1 MNGETLNTVIPPPEP
16 PAPSPGQP
24 GRKPGL
30 FRRWLGMWRDRD
42 LDLEGRDTSS
52 WNIYYYFYR
61 QVAQHRSM
69 FKLKYLKWFA
79 LLFQLYF
86 FGTVLLALISP
97 ALDSMRR
104 WGNTKQQIISHLT
117 SSLLYLAT
125 PYIIPL
131 IMIIP
136 VFMVCSA
143 FKLRSKSGLFMTSRA
158 KEPPLLAHLVQYTSG
173 EGLVEGALQSL
184 FYTWGRFALLL
195 LPAIVMS
202 AVLLIIHLMDR
213 GMFSALYVC
222 FPLPLFLLA
231 LTFSI
236 FLVMQGFCFRFD
248 SLAVMIAILIE
259 AGTFVFVV
267 LLDQVFSGRTTWES
281 VFSVEREFWFMLFG
295 CFVPS
300 CVFGCFYFPLA
311 AIDTNAY
318 GLGKRSS
325 KQIRV
330 LLFATAGVFLAMLF
344 AGNVVDLSWFTSNHS
359 RELDNIFYLF
369 EVWGIF
375 LCVFGL
381 LVTSHSMTS
390 HHAERLCRIRAGEP
404 FLRQIFDP
412 ASPLSLIPIFL
423 LEAVSVG
430 TFLGSNTHFLRVAF
444 SNSEDRLALC
454 CAALL
459 PWAVLHF
466 GLLIEFTKQRFKQ
479 DMKPAWNSH
488 IRFNLVCI
496 ILAVITLLSLLL
508 FHRIFIGFSIVVY
521 LVSIVLWGFI
531 ALIERQYSARNQYN
545 SDTGRAPAWDR
556 KGNAP

>member
-1 MNGETLNTVIPPPEP
+1 MNGETLNTVIPPTEP
-16 PAPSPGQP
+16 PPLSPGQP
-24 GRKPGL
+24 GGKPGF

-69 FKLKYLKWFA
+69 LKLKYLKWFA
-79 LLFQLYF
+79 ILFQLYF

-97 ALDSMRR
+97 ALDSMRG
-104 WGNTKQQIISHLT
+104 WGKPRQQIISRLT

-202 AVLLIIHLMDR
+202 AVLLIMHMLDQGR
-213 GMFSALYVC
+213 LSALYVC

-231 LTFSI
+231 MTFSI

-259 AGTFVFVV
+259 AGAFAGVV
-267 LLDQVFSGRTTWES
+267 LLDRVLGDRSTWETIS
-281 VFSVEREFWFMLFG
+281 LLGGEFWFILFG

-325 KQIRV
+325 KRIRV

-344 AGNVVDLSWFTSNHS
+344 IGNVVDLSNLTSNNSH
-359 RELDNIFYLF
+359 ELDNIFYLF
-369 EVWGIF
+369 EVWGLF

-390 HHAERLCRIRAGEP
+390 HHAERLCRIRADNP

-412 ASPLSLIPIFL
+412 ASPLSLTPVLL

-430 TFLGSNTHFLRVAF
+430 AFLWRDPHFRTGAL
-444 SNSEDRLALC
+444 SNSGDRLALI

-466 GLLIEFTKQRFKQ
+466 GLLIEFSKQRFKQ

-488 IRFNLVCI
+488 IRFNLICI
-496 ILAVITLLSLLL
+496 VLAVITLLGLLL
-508 FHRIFIGFSIVVY
+508 FHGIFFGFSIVVY
-521 LVSIVLWGFI
+521 LISIVLWGFI
-531 ALIERQYSARNQYN
+531 SLIERQYSAQNQCN
-545 SDTGRAPAWDR
+545 SDFARAPAWDR